1 MLTFETRLSKPQW
14 LELAGQFCRKERDIQ
29 ELYDAIFS
37 LSPKQVK
44 QQYAGYVLLHVHRT
58 CPALLTP
65 KLPELLTLLDN
76 GARIHTS
83 IPRQLFSILQDRP
96 LSEEIAGE
104 VFAKAV
110 DHFLDMKQ
118 QIAVRARALECCENV
133 ASQYDGLW
141 PEVYELA
148 NSIQPQ
154 DSAGMRS
161 IGGRILRRAMKE
173 MEKGKQN
180 P

>member
-1 MLTFETRLSKPQW
+1 MLTFRNRLSKAQW
-14 LELAGQFCRKERDIQ
+14 LDFAGQFCRKEQDIQ
-29 ELYDAIFS
+29 VLFDALFS
-37 LSPKQVK
+37 LSPKQVE
-44 QQYAGYVLLHVHRT
+44 QQYAGYVLLHVHRM
-58 CPALLTP
+58 CPDLLSP
-65 KLPELLTLLDN
+65 KLTELLTLLDK
-76 GARIHTS
+76 GARIHHS
-83 IPRQLFSILQDRP
+83 IPRQVFSVLQDRP
-96 LSEEIAGE
+96 LPEDIAGE

-118 QIAVRARALECCENV
+118 PIAARARALETCENV

-173 MEKGKQN
+173 LKKRSN
-180 P
+180 

>member
-1 MLTFETRLSKPQW
+1 MITFDTRLSKAQW
-14 LELAGQFCRKERDIQ
+14 VELTGQFCRKERDIQ
-29 ELYDAIFS
+29 DLYDALFLHS
-37 LSPKQVK
+37 RNPKEVK

-58 CPALLTP
+58 CPSLLSP
-65 KLPELLTLLDN
+65 KLPELVNLLDADDN
-76 GARIHTS
+76 HSS
-83 IPRQLFSILQDRP
+83 IPRQVFSVLQDRP
-96 LSEEIAGE
+96 LPEALAGE

-118 QIAVRARALECCENV
+118 AIAVRARALECCENV

-161 IGGRILRRAMKE
+161 IGGRILRRALKE
-173 MEKGKQN
+173 LEKGA
-180 P
+180 

>member
-14 LELAGQFCRKERDIQ
+14 LELTGEFCRKERNIQ
-29 ELYDAIFS
+29 DLYDALFS

-58 CPALLTP
+58 CPNLLSP
-65 KLPELLTLLDN
+65 KLPKLLTLLDK
-76 GARIHTS
+76 GAIIHSS
-83 IPRQLFSILQDRP
+83 IPRQLFSVLQDRALP
-96 LSEEIAGE
+96 EELAGE

-118 QIAVRARALECCENV
+118 AIAVRARALECCENV

-161 IGGRILRRAMKE
+161 IGGRILRRAIKE
-173 MEKGKQN
+173 LAKGQ
-180 P
+180 

>member
-1 MLTFETRLSKPQW
+1 MITFDTRLSKAQW
-14 LELAGQFCRKERDIQ
+14 LELTGQFCRKERDIQ
-29 ELYDAIFS
+29 DLFDALFS

-58 CPALLTP
+58 CPSLLSP
-65 KLPELLTLLDN
+65 KLPELLTLLDK
-76 GARIHTS
+76 GARIHSS
-83 IPRQLFSILQDRP
+83 IPRQLFSILQDRDVP
-96 LSEEIAGE
+96 EELAGE

-110 DHFLDMKQ
+110 DHFLDLKNA
-118 QIAVRARALECCENV
+118 IAIRARALECCQNV
-133 ASQYDGLW
+133 ASQYEGLW

-173 MEKGKQN
+173 LEKGQ
-180 P
+180 